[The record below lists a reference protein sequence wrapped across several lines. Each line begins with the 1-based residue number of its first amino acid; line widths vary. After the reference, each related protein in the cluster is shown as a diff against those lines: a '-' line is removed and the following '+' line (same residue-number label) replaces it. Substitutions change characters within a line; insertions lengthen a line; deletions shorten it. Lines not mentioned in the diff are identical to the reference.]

1 MSKIAH
7 ENDEFGSR
15 MKTYEA
21 QETERYFLPLLPIY
35 ARLDG
40 RSFHTFTKGMERPF
54 DARFSATMEG
64 VVRFLVEETHAVVGY
79 TQSDEISLCWIVPD
93 YKSEAFFNRRIF
105 KLTSVLS
112 GLASA
117 KFNQSAMVHW
127 PEKVVKQ
134 VPCFDCR
141 VYTLP
146 NEVELMN
153 CFLWR
158 EQDAVKNS
166 ITMAASAYY
175 SHKELHLKNGKQ
187 KQEMLFAKGINFND
201 YPDYFKRGIYV
212 RRETQE
218 EELDE
223 ATRMKI
229 PEAKRPAIGTKFT
242 RSSIGAMH
250 VPPLSRIENKCDV
263 LFRGMKPILKADE
276 RAKGSEHVCVC
287 CGKPGVRN
295 KDGTWYC
302 EHTDCAPF

>member
-1 MSKIAH
+1 MSKAAV
-7 ENDEFGSR
+7 ETDTFGQR
-15 MKTYEA
+15 MKEYEA

-40 RSFHTFTKGMERPF
+40 RSFHTFTRGMERPF
-54 DARFSATMEG
+54 DRNFSATMELT
-64 VVRFLVEETHAVVGY
+64 VKFLVEETHALLGY
-79 TQSDEISLCWIVPD
+79 TQSDEISLAWMVPD

-117 KFNQSAMVHW
+117 KFNQLAIAHW
-127 PEKVVKQ
+127 PEKVFKQ

-201 YPDYFKRGIYV
+201 YPDFFKRGVYV
-212 RRETQE
+212 HRELHE

-242 RSSIGAMH
+242 RSSIEVMH
-250 VPPLSRIENKCDV
+250 IPPLGRIENKCDV
-263 LFRGMKPILKADE
+263 LFRGAEVI
-276 RAKGSEHVCVC
+276 AKGESSECAC
-287 CGKPGVRN
+287 CGKPGVR
-295 KDGTWYC
+295 KRDGHWYC
-302 EHTDCAPF
+302 ENTDCAPF